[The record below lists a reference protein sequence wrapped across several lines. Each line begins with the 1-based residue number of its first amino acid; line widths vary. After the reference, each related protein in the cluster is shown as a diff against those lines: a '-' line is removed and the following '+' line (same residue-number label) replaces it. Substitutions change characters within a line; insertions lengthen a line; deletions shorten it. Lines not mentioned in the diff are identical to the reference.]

1 MDEAVERFRRQARR
15 ELGDR
20 QGAERRYSADLRAQA
35 IAYWRTR
42 ASAGDGLLPVATA
55 LGIAPWT
62 LHRWARTGTA
72 LQRVAV
78 IADVTPAP
86 PARLTVIVTAD
97 TLRVEGLD
105 LDTAA
110 QLIARLR

>member
-15 ELGDR
+15 ELGER

-42 ASAGDGLLPVATA
+42 AGDGEGLKGVATA

-62 LHRWARTGTA
+62 LHRWARTGVA
-72 LQRVAV
+72 LQRVEV
-78 IADVTPAP
+78 IAEAP
-86 PARLTVIVTAD
+86 SAPRGGLTVIVTGD
-97 TLRVEGLD
+97 TLQVDGLD
-105 LDTAA
+105 VDTAA